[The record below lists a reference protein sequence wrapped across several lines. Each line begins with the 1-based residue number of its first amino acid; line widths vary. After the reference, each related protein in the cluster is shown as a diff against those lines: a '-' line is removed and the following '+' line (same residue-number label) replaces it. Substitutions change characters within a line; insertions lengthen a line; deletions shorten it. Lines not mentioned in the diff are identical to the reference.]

1 MSSSPLRPNATI
13 EQELSFY
20 KSQYAALEA
29 DLSDFQASSKELEE
43 QLERDIEAAEK
54 NERKLKEQ
62 VERLNFEVEEWK
74 SKHRHAKEEAGR
86 VQGVLQKEVTVLRE
100 KVRGLEGRL
109 RDVEVVNDD
118 YERLQRNTEASREDL
133 EGRLNLAI
141 ERGVMQEE
149 DIRAGELEREALRIE
164 TQRLRDELGDLRVE
178 SEITGEKL
186 RLAESSIERLR
197 TTRKPSPLAVENLRA
212 RSPAGSE
219 GSGRSGSGVT
229 PSSTTA
235 STPPPTRSEVSED
248 GGAVGSGT
256 PPSPPLSDAFVQ
268 PPLHQRA
275 KADERKTDGVARRS
289 LLPADATAAATPR
302 ASLYGPRSAAPTNKQ
317 QTHTRGPSI
326 ASSTGTSSSAVI
338 DAKAMRP
345 PPSKSKRPSTT
356 TTGEGLPRSDSLYQI
371 KALRG
376 RMQKIEER
384 VHSARSKLPPPGTR
398 TPTKSPRPMAGEGRG
413 DGERLLPGS
422 VTMRRSMKRP
432 SGSLSSSLAFGGGGE
447 VVGETGTRDD
457 VAEERTAR
465 RESRADGNDGAIPVT
480 ADRTARRESHIKRLS
495 YGIPRPSLSERPP
508 SSFGDRPTSALGRPP
523 SSLGRPGASSR
534 PSSRGSLASAQ
545 RPESRGGARPESRS
559 GLASRPE
566 SRTGSRMSGYVGPT
580 VSSTATRP
588 ESRTGSSRRTSVVVG
603 GGGRGGGGA
612 GREESWTGSRTT
624 AGSTNG
630 ITHRPTQPRS
640 SIGGTTASTSNAN
653 MRPRSSMGGAS
664 NYATIHGSTPRSHRP
679 SASVSELRRKAVTD
693 NDGQQETPGFAA
705 GGLFS
710 SPTGRRTSGLPGLSA
725 GSARKVVGSGSGS
738 GVSSPTGKTL
748 RRVGESVGAG
758 LNGVGTGL
766 HGGGEMRPPP
776 APSRRKVGDVG
787 ETY

>member
-1 MSSSPLRPNATI
+1 MSSSPLRPGATV
-13 EQELSFY
+13 EQELDFY

-74 SKHRHAKEEAGR
+74 SKHKQAKQEANSA
-86 VQGVLQKEVTVLRE
+86 QTVLQKEVTTLRE

-118 YERLQRNTEASREDL
+118 YERLQRNTEASHGDL
-133 EGRLNLAI
+133 EAKLNLAI

-186 RLAESSIERLR
+186 RLAEVTVERLR

-212 RSPAGSE
+212 RSPAGSDF
-219 GSGRSGSGVT
+219 SARSGSGVT

-235 STPPPTRSEVSED
+235 STPPPTSKSEISED
-248 GGAVGSGT
+248 GTGTGVGGGT
-256 PPSPPLSDAFVQ
+256 PPSPPLSDTPIQ
-268 PPLHQRA
+268 QSQYQQA
-275 KADERKTDGVARRS
+275 KTETIKTSGVARRS
-289 LLPADATAAATPR
+289 LLPADATTAATPR
-302 ASLYGPRSAAPTNKQ
+302 ASLYGPRSAAPGK
-317 QTHTRGPSI
+317 THVRGPSI
-326 ASSTGTSSSAVI
+326 ASSTGTSSSAALI
-338 DAKAMRP
+338 PSDSKSMRP
-345 PPSKSKRPSTT
+345 PPSKPKRPSSTT
-356 TTGEGLPRSDSLYQI
+356 VTAGEGMGLPRSDSLYQI

-398 TPTKSPRPMAGEGRG
+398 TPTKSPRPVEG
-413 DGERLLPGS
+413 GERLLPGS

-432 SGSLSSSLAFGGGGE
+432 SGSMSLSSSLAFGGGGE
-447 VVGETGTRDD
+447 VVAGTDND
-457 VAEERTAR
+457 APADAPAAVERTAR
-465 RESRADGNDGAIPVT
+465 RESHV
-480 ADRTARRESHIKRLS
+480 KRLS
-495 YGIPRPSLSERPP
+495 YGIPRPSLGERAP
-508 SSFGDRPTSALGRPP
+508 SAFGERPTSALGRPP
-523 SSLGRPGASSR
+523 SSLGRPPSAAGASSR
-534 PSSRGSLASAQ
+534 PSSRGSLASASAQ
-545 RPESRGGARPESRS
+545 RPESRGGVARPESRSGARPESRGGARPESRTGSRVSAYASTATNAVRPESRNGPRTS
-559 GLASRPE
+559 GVGGLYGASATNSARPE
-566 SRTGSRMSGYVGPT
+566 SRTAS
-580 VSSTATRP
+580 
-588 ESRTGSSRRTSVVVG
+588 
-603 GGGRGGGGA
+603 
-612 GREESWTGSRTT
+612 SRTT
-624 AGSTNG
+624 VASTNG
-630 ITHRPTQPRS
+630 THKITAAQSRT
-640 SIGGTTASTSNAN
+640 SIGTTTPSAAHTTA
-653 MRPRSSMGGAS
+653 RPRSSMGGAGG
-664 NYATIHGSTPRSHRP
+664 YATIHGTTPRSHRP

-693 NDGQQETPGFAA
+693 NDGQQETPAFAA

-710 SPTGRRTSGLPGLSA
+710 SPTGRRGSGLPGLSA
-725 GSARKVVGSGSGS
+725 GSARKVGGGGSGSASPVGGS
-738 GVSSPTGKTL
+738 GKTL

-758 LNGVGTGL
+758 LNGAGV
-766 HGGGEMRPPP
+766 GGGEMRPPP

>member
-1 MSSSPLRPNATI
+1 MSSPLRPGATV

-20 KSQYAALEA
+20 KSQYLSLEA

-43 QLERDIEAAEK
+43 QLERDISASEA
-54 NERKLKEQ
+54 NELALKKQ
-62 VERLNFEVEEWK
+62 LERLNFEVEEWK

-100 KVRGLEGRL
+100 KARGLEGRL

-118 YERLQRNTEASREDL
+118 YERQQRNTEASREDL
-133 EGRLNLAI
+133 EAKLNVAI
-141 ERGVMQEE
+141 ERAVLQEE

-186 RLAESSIERLR
+186 RLAEVTVERLR
-197 TTRKPSPLAVENLRA
+197 TGRKPSPLAVENLRA

-219 GSGRSGSGVT
+219 GSGRSGSGIT

-275 KADERKTDGVARRS
+275 KAEERKTDGVARRS
-289 LLPADATAAATPR
+289 LLPADAKAAAGTPR
-302 ASLYGPRSAAPTNKQ
+302 ASLYGPRAAAATGAGTR
-317 QTHTRGPSI
+317 THARGPSI
-326 ASSTGTSSSAVI
+326 ASSTGTSAAS

-345 PPSKSKRPSTT
+345 PLSKPKRPST

-398 TPTKSPRPMAGEGRG
+398 TPTKSPRPVEG
-413 DGERLLPGS
+413 GERLLPGS

-432 SGSLSSSLAFGGGGE
+432 SVNGSLGSSLAFGGE
-447 VVGETGTRDD
+447 VATEDD
-457 VAEERTAR
+457 ATERTAR
-465 RESRADGNDGAIPVT
+465 RKSRVGLESEAT
-480 ADRTARRESHIKRLS
+480 ETARRESHIKRLS

-534 PSSRGSLASAQ
+534 PSSRGSLASTSASASASA
-545 RPESRGGARPESRS
+545 RPESRGGGGGGGRPESRS
-559 GLASRPE
+559 GGGGGAGPE
-566 SRTGSRMSGYVGPT
+566 SRTGSRMSGY
-580 VSSTATRP
+580 RD
-588 ESRTGSSRRTSVVVG
+588 E
-603 GGGRGGGGA
+603 A
-612 GREESWTGSRTT
+612 GE
-624 AGSTNG
+624 
-630 ITHRPTQPRS
+630 
-640 SIGGTTASTSNAN
+640 
-653 MRPRSSMGGAS
+653 
-664 NYATIHGSTPRSHRP
+664 
-679 SASVSELRRKAVTD
+679 
-693 NDGQQETPGFAA
+693 
-705 GGLFS
+705 
-710 SPTGRRTSGLPGLSA
+710 
-725 GSARKVVGSGSGS
+725 
-738 GVSSPTGKTL
+738 
-748 RRVGESVGAG
+748 
-758 LNGVGTGL
+758 
-766 HGGGEMRPPP
+766 
-776 APSRRKVGDVG
+776 
-787 ETY
+787 

>member
-1 MSSSPLRPNATI
+1 MSSSPLRPGATI
-13 EQELSFY
+13 EQELDFY
-20 KSQYAALEA
+20 KSQYTQLEA

-62 VERLNFEVEEWK
+62 VEKLNFEVEEWK

-86 VQGVLQKEVTVLRE
+86 VQGLLQKEVTTLRE

-118 YERLQRNTEASREDL
+118 YERLQRNTEASHGDL
-133 EGRLNLAI
+133 EAKLNLAI

-178 SEITGEKL
+178 SEINGEKL
-186 RLAESSIERLR
+186 RLAESSVERLR

-219 GSGRSGSGVT
+219 GSGRSGIT
-229 PSSTTA
+229 PSSTSTTA
-235 STPPPTRSEVSED
+235 STPPPTSKSGISED
-248 GGAVGSGT
+248 GTGT
-256 PPSPPLSDAFVQ
+256 PPSPPLSDAPVQ
-268 PPLHQRA
+268 HA
-275 KADERKTDGVARRS
+275 KAEPKTSVSRRS
-289 LLPADATAAATPR
+289 LLPDNTAATPR
-302 ASLYGPRSAAPTNKQ
+302 PSLYGPRSAAPTNKH
-317 QTHTRGPSI
+317 HTRGPSI
-326 ASSTGTSSSAVI
+326 ASSTGTSSSVLVGG
-338 DAKAMRP
+338 DSAKAMRP
-345 PPSKSKRPSTT
+345 PPSKPKRPSTT

-398 TPTKSPRPMAGEGRG
+398 TPTKSPRPVEG
-413 DGERLLPGS
+413 GERLLPGS

-432 SGSLSSSLAFGGGGE
+432 SGSLSSSLAFGGGNE
-447 VVGETGTRDD
+447 MVGTDGD
-457 VAEERTAR
+457 VPADAPAAVERTAR
-465 RESRADGNDGAIPVT
+465 RESHV
-480 ADRTARRESHIKRLS
+480 KRLS
-495 YGIPRPSLSERPP
+495 YGIPRPGLGERGLSALGERPA
-508 SSFGDRPTSALGRPP
+508 SALGRPV
-523 SSLGRPGASSR
+523 SSLGRGVEGAGASSR

-545 RPESRGGARPESRS
+545 RPESRGGGGGGARPESRG

-566 SRTGSRMSGYVGPT
+566 SRTGSRMSGYVGTT
-580 VSSTATRP
+580 VSSSATRP
-588 ESRTGSSRRTSVVVG
+588 ESRTGSRTSGVG
-603 GGGRGGGGA
+603 GLYGA
-612 GREESWTGSRTT
+612 SVINSARPESRTGTASSRTT
-624 AGSTNG
+624 AASTNG
-630 ITHRPTQPRS
+630 ITHRATQPRA
-640 SIGGTTASTSNAN
+640 SIGASTPSTNA
-653 MRPRSSMGGAS
+653 RPRSSMGGAS
-664 NYATIHGSTPRSHRP
+664 NYATVHGTPRSHRP

-693 NDGQQETPGFAA
+693 NDGQQRETPAFAA

-710 SPTGRRTSGLPGLSA
+710 SPSGTGRRTSGLPGLSSGA
-725 GSARKVVGSGSGS
+725 ARKVGESGS

-748 RRVGESVGAG
+748 RRVGESVGSG
-758 LNGVGTGL
+758 LNGVDGRG
-766 HGGGEMRPPP
+766 GGGEMRPPP
-776 APSRRKVGDVG
+776 APARRKVGDVG

>member
-1 MSSSPLRPNATI
+1 MSSSPLRPNATV
-13 EQELSFY
+13 EQEPSFY

-62 VERLNFEVEEWK
+62 VERLNFETEEWK
-74 SKHRHAKEEAGR
+74 GKYKQAKQEANSA
-86 VQGVLQKEVTVLRE
+86 QTVLQKEVTVLRE

-118 YERLQRNTEASREDL
+118 YERQQRNTEASREDL
-133 EGRLNLAI
+133 EAKLNVAI
-141 ERGVMQEE
+141 ERAVLQEE
-149 DIRAGELEREALRIE
+149 DIRAGEAEREALRIE

-212 RSPAGSE
+212 RSPAGSDV
-219 GSGRSGSGVT
+219 SARSGVT
-229 PSSTTA
+229 PSSTSTTA
-235 STPPPTRSEVSED
+235 STPPPTKSEMSED
-248 GGAVGSGT
+248 NNGGGT
-256 PPSPPLSDAFVQ
+256 PPSPPLSDAPVQ
-268 PPLHQRA
+268 QP
-275 KADERKTDGVARRS
+275 KADPRASVSRRS
-289 LLPADATAAATPR
+289 LLPDTAATPR
-302 ASLYGPRSAAPTNKQ
+302 PSLYGPRSAAPGANNHH
-317 QTHTRGPSI
+317 THTRGPSI
-326 ASSTGTSSSAVI
+326 ASSTGTSAAS

-345 PPSKSKRPSTT
+345 PPSKPKRPSSTT
-356 TTGEGLPRSDSLYQI
+356 VTAGEGMGLPRSDSLYQI

-398 TPTKSPRPMAGEGRG
+398 TPTGSPRPMAAGGRSGDG

-432 SGSLSSSLAFGGGGE
+432 SVNGSLGSSLAFGGGGE
-447 VVGETGTRDD
+447 AGTRDD
-457 VAEERTAR
+457 VAA
-465 RESRADGNDGAIPVT
+465 ADAPVVM
-480 ADRTARRESHIKRLS
+480 DRTGRRESHAKRLS
-495 YGIPRPSLSERPP
+495 YGTPRPSLGERAP
-508 SSFGDRPTSALGRPP
+508 SSFGDRPASALGRPP
-523 SSLGRPGASSR
+523 SSLGRGVEGSSR

-545 RPESRGGARPESRS
+545 RPESRGGLASRPESRS
-559 GLASRPE
+559 VVRPESRGGLTSRPE
-566 SRTGSRMSGYVGPT
+566 SRTGSRMSG
-580 VSSTATRP
+580 ARP
-588 ESRTGSSRRTSVVVG
+588 ESRTGSARRTSVVVG
-603 GGGRGGGGA
+603 HAGRPESRGG
-612 GREESWTGSRTT
+612 TGTASLRTT
-624 AGSTNG
+624 ANG
-630 ITHRPTQPRS
+630 ITHMGRPTQPRA
-640 SIGGTTASTSNAN
+640 SIGASTPSTNV
-653 MRPRSSMGGAS
+653 RPRSSMGGAGG
-664 NYATIHGSTPRSHRP
+664 YATIHGSTARSHRP

-693 NDGQQETPGFAA
+693 NDGLEQETPAFAA

-710 SPTGRRTSGLPGLSA
+710 SPSGKGRRTSGLPGLSA
-725 GSARKVVGSGSGS
+725 GSARKVG

-758 LNGVGTGL
+758 LNGVGVGL
-766 HGGGEMRPPP
+766 NGGGGEMRPPP

>member
-20 KSQYAALEA
+20 KSQYLQLEA
-29 DLSDFQASSKELEE
+29 DLSDFQTSSKELEE

-62 VERLNFEVEEWK
+62 VERLNFETEEWK
-74 SKHRHAKEEAGR
+74 GKYKQAKQEANSA
-86 VQGVLQKEVTVLRE
+86 QTVLQKEVTVLRE

-118 YERLQRNTEASREDL
+118 YERQQRNTEASREDL
-133 EGRLNLAI
+133 EAKLNVAI

-186 RLAESSIERLR
+186 RLAEVTVERLR

-212 RSPAGSE
+212 RSPAGSDV
-219 GSGRSGSGVT
+219 SARSGVT
-229 PSSTTA
+229 PSSTSTTA
-235 STPPPTRSEVSED
+235 STPPPTKSEMSGD
-248 GGAVGSGT
+248 NNGGGT
-256 PPSPPLSDAFVQ
+256 PPSPPLSDAPVQ
-268 PPLHQRA
+268 QP
-275 KADERKTDGVARRS
+275 KADPKTSSVSRRS
-289 LLPADATAAATPR
+289 LLPDTAATPR
-302 ASLYGPRSAAPTNKQ
+302 PSLYGPRSDAPAAGKHH
-317 QTHTRGPSI
+317 THTRGPSI
-326 ASSTGTSSSAVI
+326 ASSTGTSAAS

-345 PPSKSKRPSTT
+345 PPSKPKRSST

-384 VHSARSKLPPPGTR
+384 VHSARSKLPPLGTR
-398 TPTKSPRPMAGEGRG
+398 TPTGSPRPMAAGARLGDG
-413 DGERLLPGS
+413 DGERLLGS
-422 VTMRRSMKRP
+422 GLGGGNVTMRRSMKRP
-432 SGSLSSSLAFGGGGE
+432 SGSMSSSLALGGE
-447 VVGETGTRDD
+447 VATEDNAT
-457 VAEERTAR
+457 ERTAR
-465 RESRADGNDGAIPVT
+465 RGSRVVPESDGPASASVE
-480 ADRTARRESHIKRLS
+480 RTARRESHIKRLS
-495 YGIPRPSLSERPP
+495 YGIPRPSLGERAP
-508 SSFGDRPTSALGRPP
+508 SSFGDRPTSALSRPP
-523 SSLGRPGASSR
+523 SSLGRPAGASSR

-545 RPESRGGARPESRS
+545 RPESRGGGGGVRPESRS

-566 SRTGSRMSGYVGPT
+566 T
-580 VSSTATRP
+580 
-588 ESRTGSSRRTSVVVG
+588 
-603 GGGRGGGGA
+603 
-612 GREESWTGSRTT
+612 
-624 AGSTNG
+624 
-630 ITHRPTQPRS
+630 RPTQPRA
-640 SIGGTTASTSNAN
+640 SIGGSTPSTNA
-653 MRPRSSMGGAS
+653 RPRSSMGGAT

-693 NDGQQETPGFAA
+693 NDGQQQQETPAFAA

-710 SPTGRRTSGLPGLSA
+710 SPSGKGGRGSGLPGLSA
-725 GSARKVVGSGSGS
+725 GSARKS
-738 GVSSPTGKTL
+738 GVGGGGVASPGGGSGKTL

-758 LNGVGTGL
+758 LNGVG
-766 HGGGEMRPPP
+766 GGEMRPPP
-776 APSRRKVGDVG
+776 APPPRRKVGDVG